1 MSAAGW
7 SLLPRSLFGRTALVI
22 ASVSIAFQLFTLA
35 IIFLFA
41 LIPLGRDATDDLAA
55 LMRTSAQIW
64 RATPVEERPAFET
77 RLG

>member
-35 IIFLFA
+35 IIFLF
-41 LIPLGRDATDDLAA
+41 LI
-55 LMRTSAQIW
+55 SN
-64 RATPVEERPAFET
+64 ERQPGSSCEPADP
-77 RLG
+77 